1 VCVCVCVCHRSSM
14 TMKWSSFES
23 QQTSSRRAM
32 YINIYV
38 YTYMCVCM
46 RVNQV
51 INNNEVVKSLDLSS
65 RRDIYIHICACA
77 CVCVCV
83 CHRSS
88 TTTKWRN
95 DGSQQWSSKRALHLC
110 LCVCIYIHT
119 YTHICVCVSQVINN
133 NEVIKSHISAVVVKK
148 GALHDSNQKTQLK
161 SHCSN
166 LGVCHVDLDSLEDW
180 KETVH
185 NFSNVC
191 SLQNVL
197 CGITRELTFGTFY
210 KNHCFL
216 HRK

>member
-1 VCVCVCVCHRSSM
+1 
-14 TMKWSSFES
+14 
-23 QQTSSRRAM
+23 
-32 YINIYV
+32 
-38 YTYMCVCM
+38 
-46 RVNQV
+46 
-51 INNNEVVKSLDLSS
+51 
-65 RRDIYIHICACA
+65 
-77 CVCVCV
+77 
-83 CHRSS
+83 
-88 TTTKWRN
+88 
-95 DGSQQWSSKRALHLC
+95 
-110 LCVCIYIHT
+110 
-119 YTHICVCVSQVINN
+119 VSQVINN

-210 KNHCFL
+210 KHHCFL

>member
-1 VCVCVCVCHRSSM
+1 MSHQGACSVYLWLIVYVWHKHRQTIWKQTAPVYLCDSN
-14 TMKWSSFES
+14 TANTNNKQRSF
-23 QQTSSRRAM
+23 
-32 YINIYV
+32 
-38 YTYMCVCM
+38 
-46 RVNQV
+46 
-51 INNNEVVKSLDLSS
+51 
-65 RRDIYIHICACA
+65 IC
-77 CVCVCV
+77 
-83 CHRSS
+83 
-88 TTTKWRN
+88 
-95 DGSQQWSSKRALHLC
+95 RALPIC
-110 LCVCIYIHT
+110 LCVCICIHT
-119 YTHICVCVSQVINN
+119 YIHICVCVSQVINN

-216 HRK
+216 HRKWNERWEIFK